1 MLKNDFFDDLAHR
14 LTNSLPS
21 AFTELRSDAEK
32 TFRNILQQT
41 FTKLDLVTREEFD
54 VQAEVLAQTRIKL
67 DKLLQQVAD
76 LEKQLQGNAE
86 K

>member
-1 MLKNDFFDDLAHR
+1 MLKNEFFDDLAHR
-14 LTNSLPS
+14 LTSSLPT

-41 FTKLDLVTREEFD
+41 FAKLDLVTREEFD
-54 VQAEVLAQTRIKL
+54 VQTEVLAQTRSKL
-67 DKLLQQVAD
+67 EKLLQQIAE
-76 LEKQLQGNAE
+76 LEQQIQNAP